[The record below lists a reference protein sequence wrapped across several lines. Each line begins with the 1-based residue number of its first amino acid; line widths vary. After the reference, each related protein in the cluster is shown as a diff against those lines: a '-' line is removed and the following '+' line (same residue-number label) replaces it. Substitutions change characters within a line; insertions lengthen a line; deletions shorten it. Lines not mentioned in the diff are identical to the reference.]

1 VEFDDFSL
9 RWRSVAFRGYK
20 FIRSLAD
27 SNGLSDVI
35 DWDAVAGVWWLLD
48 ALSRYRIIR
57 AHEITPLR
65 QLVRSDSLAERGEF
79 ELPVPICERSED
91 SIKLRFAT
99 SRRTAK
105 RYRPATHFYCAFKG
119 RVRARTAWP
128 AKECWSGMLQRA
140 TLSNAESHSFS
151 SRIGAGEG

>member
-1 VEFDDFSL
+1 M
-9 RWRSVAFRGYK
+9 AFRGYK

-65 QLVRSDSLAERGEF
+65 HW
-79 ELPVPICERSED
+79 
-91 SIKLRFAT
+91 FAVT
-99 SRRTAK
+99 RWRRE
-105 RYRPATHFYCAFKG
+105 
-119 RVRARTAWP
+119 VN
-128 AKECWSGMLQRA
+128 
-140 TLSNAESHSFS
+140 SN
-151 SRIGAGEG
+151 